1 MNQPSSD
8 YTFGK
13 IHLKFDD
20 QKLTPDFHAWLPN
33 GMVLASSNSGKLV
46 ASFDPASGS
55 SALWLG
61 GQSKIE
67 DKDLGSIIL
76 EEEQSK
82 ALDGVSDEARLTE
95 SCLKYMVPLKKEILF
110 AGDVRLFF
118 ANF

>member
-8 YTFGK
+8 YNFGK
-13 IHLKFDD
+13 IHLKLDD

-33 GMVLASSNSGKLV
+33 GMVLASSHSGKLV

-67 DKDLGSIIL
+67 DKDLGSRIL

-82 ALDGVSDEARLTE
+82 SLDGVLDEAQLTE
-95 SCLKYMVPLKKEILF
+95 SSLNYMVPLKKEILF
-110 AGDVRLFF
+110 AGDVRLDF